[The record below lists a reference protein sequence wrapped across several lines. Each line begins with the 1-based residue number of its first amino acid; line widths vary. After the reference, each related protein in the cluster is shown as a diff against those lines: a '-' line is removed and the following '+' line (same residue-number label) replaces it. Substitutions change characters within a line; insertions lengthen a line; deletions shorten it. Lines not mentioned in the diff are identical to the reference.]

1 MRIFNNMFGVFL
13 VLTTIM
19 YCSTHA
25 TDYHIDDSDGY
36 GRTFDGIG
44 GISGG
49 GATSRL
55 LVNYPQQQ
63 LGEILD
69 YLFKPDY
76 GASLQILKVEI
87 GGDSESSDGTEA
99 SHMHNSWDEN
109 YNRGYEWWLMVEAK
123 KRNPNILLYGLPWS
137 FPGWVGQGTDSPYTN
152 VTITADYIV
161 RWIKGAKTHYNLT
174 IDYIGIWNEKDYN
187 VDYIKTL
194 RKMLDINGFNQIRI
208 VASDNKW
215 AIADDIVKHP
225 DLSDVVDV
233 IGVHYPGT
241 VSTSAAVQ
249 TGKQLWASEDYS
261 TFNDNTGAG
270 CWARILNQNYVNGQ
284 MTATIAWNLITAYYD
299 GLSYKRNGLMTAM
312 QPWSGHYLVASP
324 IWATAHTTQFTQPG
338 WKYLKHGLGV
348 GKLDKG
354 GSFVAMSNKGME
366 LTVVIET
373 LSHDHSICI
382 RPFLPKYSVKNQ
394 NATFVLKGSFSK
406 VTSLAMWYTKLGFNG
421 TPSVFFKQMSPVSVI
436 NGTVTLELGID
447 EVFTLTTLKVGGH
460 GNAPTPPPYQPF
472 PLPYDENFEGYPE
485 NGEPNNFAQQV
496 GSFEVVKSSDA
507 NRSKVLR
514 QVVLEDPIDWCP
526 HINLAFPL
534 NVIGSVEWRD
544 VHVEVE
550 ARTGEVNGSESVFV
564 ANRVDQGGCQTFGAQ
579 GYFFFVFPEVQK
591 YELTNDLSRT
601 RLLKSGSVS
610 VNADWNKLG
619 LSTTVEGQ
627 VTGFLNGNLV
637 FNVSTS
643 NKPKA
648 GFSAIGA
655 GSFGISDFD
664 NFKISRT
671 SQHVEGK
678 GIRRDDTLYFKSF
691 KGPAG

>member
-1 MRIFNNMFGVFL
+1 MSQFNSSIIWAFL
-13 VLTTIM
+13 VFTTIV

-25 TDYHIDDSDGY
+25 SECHIDDSDGY

-76 GASLQILKVEI
+76 GAALQILKVEI
-87 GGDSESSDGTEA
+87 GGDSQTSEGTEA
-99 SHMHNSWDEN
+99 SHMHDSWDEN
-109 YNRGYEWWLMVEAK
+109 YKRGYEWWLMVEAK
-123 KRNPNILLYGLPWS
+123 KRNPDILLYGLPWS

-161 RWIKGAKTHYNLT
+161 RWIKGAKTYYNVT

-187 VDYIKTL
+187 VNYVLTL
-194 RKMLDINGFNQIRI
+194 RKMLDENGLNQTKI
-208 VASDNKW
+208 VAADDKTW
-215 AIADDIVKHP
+215 AIADDILKNSE
-225 DLSDVVDV
+225 LADVVDF

-241 VSTSAAVQ
+241 MSTGAAVQ
-249 TGKQLWASEDYS
+249 TGKQLWASEES
-261 TFNDNTGAG
+261 GSAG
-270 CWARILNQNYVNGQ
+270 PEYWARILNQNYINGQ
-284 MTATIAWNLITAYYD
+284 MTATIAWNLIAAYYD
-299 GLSYKRNGLMTAM
+299 GLSFDRAGLMTAM
-312 QPWSGHYLVASP
+312 QPWCGHYVVESP
-324 IWATAHTTQFTQPG
+324 IWITAHTTQFTQPG
-338 WKYLKHGLGV
+338 WKYLKHGSGV

-354 GSFVAMSNKGME
+354 GSFVAMSKNGVG
-366 LTVVIET
+366 LTIIIET
-373 LSHDHSICI
+373 MSSDHSLSTLIPSYYDQ
-382 RPFLPKYSVKNQ
+382 RQ
-394 NATFVLKGSFSK
+394 NVTFVLKGSFSK
-406 VTSLAMWYTKLGFNG
+406 ITSLAMWYTKLEFSG
-421 TPSVFFKQMSPVSVI
+421 TPSVFFKQMSPVSVV

-447 EVFTLTTLKVGGH
+447 EVYTLTTLKGGGH

-472 PLPYDENFEGYPE
+472 PLPYGENFEGYPE

-526 HINLAFPL
+526 YINLAFPL

-550 ARTGEVNGSESVFV
+550 ARTGEVNGSDSVFV

-664 NFKISRT
+664 NFEVSRT
-671 SQHVEGK
+671 SQHVKGK